1 MESLMMYLNSKF
13 FLITGGN
20 SGIGLATAHALVEA
34 GAKVAIF
41 GRDQQT
47 VDAAVAALGEGSI
60 GVAGDVSRNE
70 DLDRLFA
77 EVKISGQ
84 KLDGLFVNAG
94 IGTLVSIADL
104 SEAMFDNLIGINLR
118 GAFFTVQK
126 ALPLMNDGGSIVFTS
141 TAGWHQGVP
150 GYSLYGASKAA
161 LVGLSNS
168 LAGELAPRGIRVN
181 TVSPGAIETPIIG
194 RLGLPEEQSQDIFN
208 SWVSNCMAGRV
219 GNSSEVGL
227 LVRFLLSDEASYI
240 NGIEVPIDGG
250 YLLGK
255 PA

>member
-1 MESLMMYLNSKF
+1 MDLSGKF

-20 SGIGLATAHALVEA
+20 SGIGLATAEALTEA

-41 GRDQQT
+41 GRDPVT
-47 VDAAVAALGEGSI
+47 LEAAIATLGDSAI
-60 GVAGDVSRNE
+60 GVTGDVSRNE
-70 DLDRLFA
+70 DLDRIFS
-77 EVKISGQ
+77 EVKQSGQ
-84 KLDGLFVNAG
+84 NLDGLFVNAG
-94 IGTLVSIADL
+94 IASLAPIEDL
-104 SEAMFDNLIGINLR
+104 SEEMFDNLMGINLK

-141 TAGWHQGVP
+141 TIGWHQGVP
-150 GYSLYGASKAA
+150 AYGLYGASKAA

-194 RLGLPEEQSQDIFN
+194 RLGIPREEGQEMFDFWGGKS
-208 SWVSNCMAGRV
+208 MAGRV
-219 GNSSEVGL
+219 GTPIEVGR
-227 LVRFLLSDEASYI
+227 LVRFLLSDQASYI
-240 NGIEVPIDGG
+240 NGIEVPVDGG

-255 PA
+255 IG

>member
-1 MESLMMYLNSKF
+1 MKLNGKF
-13 FLITGGN
+13 FLVTGGN
-20 SGIGLATAHALVEA
+20 SGIGLATAHALVES

-41 GRDQQT
+41 GRDQVT
-47 VDAAVAALGEGSI
+47 IEAAVAALGGGTI

-70 DLDRLFA
+70 DLDRLFS
-77 EVKISGQ
+77 EVEMSGQ

-94 IGTLVSIADL
+94 IATLVSIADL
-104 SEAMFDNLIGINLR
+104 TEAMFDNLIGINLR

-141 TAGWHQGVP
+141 TIGWHQGVP
-150 GYSLYGASKAA
+150 GYGLYGASKAA

-181 TVSPGAIETPIIG
+181 TISPGAIETPIIG
-194 RLGLPEEQSQDIFN
+194 RLGIPEAQSQDMFN
-208 SWVSNCMAGRV
+208 SWGSKSMAGRV
-219 GNSSEVGL
+219 GAPAEVGL

-240 NGIEVPIDGG
+240 NGIELPVDGG

-255 PA
+255 LA

>member
-1 MESLMMYLNSKF
+1 MKLNAKF
-13 FLITGGN
+13 FLVTGGN
-20 SGIGLATAHALVEA
+20 SGIGLATAHALVES
-34 GAKVAIF
+34 GARVAIF

-47 VDAAVAALGEGSI
+47 VDAAVAALGDGAI
-60 GVAGDVSRNE
+60 GVAGDVSSNE

-77 EVKISGQ
+77 EIKSSGQ
-84 KLDGLFVNAG
+84 QLDGVFVNAG
-94 IGTLVSIADL
+94 IGSLVAIADL
-104 SEAMFDNLIGINLR
+104 TEAMFDKLIGINLK

-168 LAGELAPRGIRVN
+168 LAGELAPRKIRVN

-194 RLGLPEEQSQDIFN
+194 RLGLPEEQSKDIFS
-208 SWVSNCMAGRV
+208 SWGANCMAGRV
-219 GNSSEVGL
+219 GNSSEVGS

-240 NGIEVPIDGG
+240 NGIELPIDGG

>member
-1 MESLMMYLNSKF
+1 MGVKAMDLSGKF

-20 SGIGLATAHALVEA
+20 SGIGLAAAEAFAEA
-34 GAKVAIF
+34 GARVAIF
-41 GRDQQT
+41 GRDPVT
-47 VDAAVAALGEGSI
+47 IEAAIATLGDSAI

-70 DLDRLFA
+70 DLDRLFS
-77 EVKISGQ
+77 EVEKSGQ
-84 KLDGLFVNAG
+84 NLDGLFVNAG
-94 IGTLVSIADL
+94 IASLVPIEDL
-104 SEAMFDNLIGINLR
+104 SEEMFDNLIGVNLK

-141 TAGWHQGVP
+141 TIGWHQGVP
-150 GYSLYGASKAA
+150 AYGLYGASKAA

-194 RLGLPEEQSQDIFN
+194 RLGIPQEQGQEMFDYWGGKS
-208 SWVSNCMAGRV
+208 MAGRV
-219 GNSSEVGL
+219 GTPTEVGL
-227 LVRFLLSDEASYI
+227 LVRFLLSDQASYI
-240 NGIEVPIDGG
+240 NGIEVPVDGG

-255 PA
+255 IG

>member
-1 MESLMMYLNSKF
+1 MMDLDGKF
-13 FLITGGN
+13 FLVTGGN
-20 SGIGLATAHALVEA
+20 SGIGLATARALVEA

-41 GRDQQT
+41 GRDQVT
-47 VDAAVAALGEGSI
+47 IDAAVATLGGSTI

-77 EVKISGQ
+77 EVELSGQ

-94 IGTLVSIADL
+94 IFTLAPIADF
-104 SEAMFDNLIGINLR
+104 SEAMFDKLIGINLR
-118 GAFFTVQK
+118 GAFFTVQT

-141 TAGWHQGVP
+141 TIGWHQGVP

-181 TVSPGAIETPIIG
+181 TVSPGTIETPIVG
-194 RLGLPEEQSQDIFN
+194 RFGVPEDQGQAMFN
-208 SWVSNCMAGRV
+208 VWGSKSMAGRV
-219 GNSSEVGL
+219 GAPDEVGL

-240 NGIEVPIDGG
+240 NGIELPVDGG

-255 PA
+255 LA

>member
-1 MESLMMYLNSKF
+1 MKLNGKL

-34 GAKVAIF
+34 GAKVAIL

-47 VDAAVAALGEGSI
+47 VEAAVAALGDGTI

-70 DLDRLFA
+70 DLDRLFT
-77 EVKISGQ
+77 EVKKGGQ

-94 IGTLVSIADL
+94 MGALVSIADL

-118 GAFFTVQK
+118 GAIFTVKK

-141 TAGWHQGVP
+141 TAGWHQGIP
-150 GYSLYGASKAA
+150 GYCLYGASKAA

-194 RLGLPEEQSQDIFN
+194 RLGLPEDLSQDIFN
-208 SWVSNCMAGRV
+208 SWGSKCMVGRV
-219 GNSSEVGL
+219 GSPSEVGL

-240 NGIEVPIDGG
+240 TGVEIPVDGG
-250 YLLGK
+250 YLLG
-255 PA
+255 AAD